1 MTIPDNNQSDYNKEI
16 LKTRQ
21 DEEEMQLIEL
31 MKEMRSFE
39 KTQMF

>member
-39 KTQMF
+39 KT